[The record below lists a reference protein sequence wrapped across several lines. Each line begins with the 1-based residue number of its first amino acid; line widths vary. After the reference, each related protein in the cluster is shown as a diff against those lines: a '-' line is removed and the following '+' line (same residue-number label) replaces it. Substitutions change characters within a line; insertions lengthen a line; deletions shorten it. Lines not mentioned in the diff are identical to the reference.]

1 MNGHFGKIDLEQTT
15 NPVSQRQVFRIR
27 LEKENEQQTE
37 WIERL
42 KEKHRQ
48 ELAEKERELKRQ
60 QQQEQQK
67 QRTN

>member
-1 MNGHFGKIDLEQTT
+1 MNGHIGKIDLEQTT
-15 NPVSQRQVFRIR
+15 NPVSQRQVWIK
-27 LEKENEQQTE
+27 LEEENEQQTE

-48 ELAEKERELKRQ
+48 ELAEKERELKRR